1 MIGKNEI
8 AKEPKKME
16 AVQKMPRPTNV
27 TELHAFIGLIN
38 YYGRFIQN
46 LSEILYPLNKLLK
59 KNVVFKWSRACEN
72 AFVKVKKEFCNEK
85 ILVPYNPKLPLIL
98 ATDASPY
105 GVGAILSH
113 MYPDGT
119 ERVIQYASNSFNET
133 RKKYTQI
140 DKETFAIIFGVKKF
154 HQFLYGNQF
163 TLITDHKPLAQIF
176 NPRKRLPAYSAL
188 RMEYYAIFFTSL

>member
-133 RKKYTQI
+133 QNSVRK
-140 DKETFAIIFGVKKF
+140 F
-154 HQFLYGNQF
+154 
-163 TLITDHKPLAQIF
+163 
-176 NPRKRLPAYSAL
+176 
-188 RMEYYAIFFTSL
+188 